1 VAAGQWGEHN
11 EKIQTYGHSLVVDP
25 WGDVLLDLGEG
36 EKIGVVD
43 LDLLRIDLIR
53 HSVLMNRN

>member
-1 VAAGQWGEHN
+1 MAAAQWGHHN

-25 WGDVLLDLGEG
+25 WGDIILDLEDG

-43 LDLLRIDLIR
+43 LDFSKIELIR
-53 HSVLMNRN
+53 HSVLMSR